1 VTELI
6 AVLAV
11 VIAAAAAAR
20 STWSP
25 CGLSM
30 LSTITPVT
38 ERAKGHS
45 YRCTATWF
53 VLGAVVGGASLGAV
67 MAALAVGARSFHLS
81 SGALGLLALGAATVA
96 GVSDSGL
103 AGLRVPIHRRQ
114 VNERWL
120 DQYRSWVYGA
130 GFGWQIGSGLM
141 TYITTAAVYLMVA
154 LGALTTSPTLAFGI
168 GCGFG
173 LCRGLA
179 VLLTMRITSPTALRA
194 FHRRF
199 TEAGPIVGRVAT
211 GTEVVTAAVLVVGV
225 LEVLGVPAS
234 WPALVIVGAAVVLSA
249 LGRVLIPPFR
259 RGSTA
264 VGAEAGPVLGEP
276 GFTGPVLTSGV
287 PVGPRVADPAGPVPV
302 GLLVVDS
309 ANNPVSSASA

>member
-1 VTELI
+1 MTALI
-6 AVLAV
+6 AVLAALV
-11 VIAAAAAAR
+11 AAAAAAR

-38 ERAKGHS
+38 ERAKGHT
-45 YRCTATWF
+45 YRNTASWF
-53 VLGAVVGGASLGAV
+53 VAGAVAGGATLGTV
-67 MAALAVGARSFHLS
+67 MATLAVGVRSLHLS
-81 SGALGLLALGAATVA
+81 PGALGVSALVAALVA

-130 GFGWQIGSGLM
+130 GFGWQIGAGLA
-141 TYITTAAVYLMVA
+141 TYITTAAVYLMVV
-154 LGALTTSPTLAFGI
+154 LGALSTSPAVALGI

-179 VLLTMRITSPTALRA
+179 VFLTARITTPTALRT

-199 TEAGPIVGRVAT
+199 TEAGPTVGRVAT
-211 GTEVVTAAVLVVGV
+211 TVELLAAAALAVALMGV
-225 LEVLGVPAS
+225 LGP
-234 WPALVIVGAAVVLSA
+234 WPALAVVVTVLALSA
-249 LGRVLIPPFR
+249 ICRALTRASHPEPAPVIP
-259 RGSTA
+259 A
-264 VGAEAGPVLGEP
+264 I
-276 GFTGPVLTSGV
+276 
-287 PVGPRVADPAGPVPV
+287 DPVPV
-302 GLLVVDS
+302 S
-309 ANNPVSSASA
+309 PVPGRPATSPVASASR